1 VGRHEA
7 EVAGRAELRAIGLLG
22 VGAAVTVM
30 ERRRAAGGVEST
42 GRPGRRRAKPGRRGS
57 RRRAIVHTRW
67 RAAAEW
73 RRRRTERRPA
83 AASTTVDLRA
93 REMGSMLESFFLG
106 VFDEGGHAVE
116 VVRGEF
122 GGGDVE
128 EGGDDL
134 RRGVAEE
141 RIEKMTQGGVF
152 GLGGG

>member
-1 VGRHEA
+1 
-7 EVAGRAELRAIGLLG
+7 
-22 VGAAVTVM
+22 
-30 ERRRAAGGVEST
+30 
-42 GRPGRRRAKPGRRGS
+42 
-57 RRRAIVHTRW
+57 
-67 RAAAEW
+67 
-73 RRRRTERRPA
+73 
-83 AASTTVDLRA
+83 
-93 REMGSMLESFFLG
+93 MLESFFLG